1 MLGLLPVHWQVARA
15 VWLWKGRLQETKKT
29 TYWQTLLDAQKLTCR
44 DLNLRPSRLKSDTL
58 TITLQDPCLQG
69 ILLSHSLSISIYVY
83 LSLSIYLYPSLS
95 VYLPWYLHLCASWV
109 PIVASSV
116 AHFSCRGQRCHVLEA
131 PLFLQ
136 TNITSDD
143 NKQKG
148 NRNTASCS
156 HFITFW
162 RQLRCI
168 HT

>member
-1 MLGLLPVHWQVARA
+1 MMYCMMLS
-15 VWLWKGRLQETKKT
+15 
-29 TYWQTLLDAQKLTCR
+29 
-44 DLNLRPSRLKSDTL
+44 NLIYLY
-58 TITLQDPCLQG
+58 
-69 ILLSHSLSISIYVY
+69 LSLSISIYLYLSLSIYLSISIYLYESLSISIYLYLSLSISIYVY